1 MISPERCFAPSAPP
15 PPANHST
22 DLDGDLAVVTSYF
35 NPCGYRLRRE
45 HYDRFAE
52 NLDRQG
58 VPLFT
63 VELTIRDRPAV
74 LRQYP
79 NVRILGSDQVLWHKE
94 RLLNLLIRSLPSRFD
109 KVAWIDADVLL
120 QDPDWP
126 AQVREV
132 LRRVPITQLFSEL
145 LLLDRL
151 GHPFSKRQGV
161 ASAAK
166 RGHPGFHNLG
176 HFHPGMAW
184 AARRELIDCHGLLD
198 NHVLGGADSV
208 MVCAMFGWW
217 DHPLIR
223 AYHPSL
229 QQAMLRWGE
238 SFYCDVRG
246 RVEALP
252 IRLTHLW
259 HGDRAERKYVE
270 RIGWLARANFDPIAD
285 LDTDFQGL
293 WRWRRPESWIARRCE
308 AYFKERREDG

>member
-1 MISPERCFAPSAPP
+1 MGKRNAGRTSTNSAALARTPPEAGLTPPTRRSRRLRGPPPRISPERCFAPSPP
-15 PPANHST
+15 PPLANYST

-126 AQVREV
+126 ARLQEV

-161 ASAAK
+161 ASAADRK
-166 RGHPGFHNLG
+166 
-176 HFHPGMAW
+176 
-184 AARRELIDCHGLLD
+184 
-198 NHVLGGADSV
+198 SV
-208 MVCAMFGWW
+208 V
-217 DHPLIR
+217 
-223 AYHPSL
+223 
-229 QQAMLRWGE
+229 
-238 SFYCDVRG
+238 
-246 RVEALP
+246 
-252 IRLTHLW
+252 
-259 HGDRAERKYVE
+259 
-270 RIGWLARANFDPIAD
+270 
-285 LDTDFQGL
+285 
-293 WRWRRPESWIARRCE
+293 
-308 AYFKERREDG
+308 